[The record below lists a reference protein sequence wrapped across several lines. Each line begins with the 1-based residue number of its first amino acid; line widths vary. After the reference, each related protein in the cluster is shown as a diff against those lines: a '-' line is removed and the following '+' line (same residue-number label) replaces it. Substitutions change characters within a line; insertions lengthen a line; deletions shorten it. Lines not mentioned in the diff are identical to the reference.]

1 MRVTNKMLRDKVVYN
16 IQAAFER
23 MQVAQT
29 QIATGKRVLKP
40 SDDAIAVAKTLKIRN
55 LLGDNAQYQRNID
68 DGAGW
73 LDNTE
78 PVLDSMSTLVADL
91 KDIALKGASDEKGAA
106 EREALGRQVE
116 GLLEELLTLA
126 NSRYDQRYIF
136 SGTHTLTQPYSES
149 RSVTDEP
156 VTLADEAWADLGN
169 AKLEQGSV
177 TVRGSSGSLYAEGAD
192 YEVDYSAGKIRR
204 LAGGAIPAGE
214 ACTVSYGSEGICAVN
229 REVPSTEGAIKREVA
244 PGVWEQINVGG
255 EEVLTSD
262 VDLFDLMVRM
272 KNALFKNDSAGV
284 NQTIDEVTGALDQV
298 SAAMG
303 KIGVAHQGFDLAS
316 ARMDTQNVNLEALKS
331 NLENAD
337 LAEVAVRLQAEQ
349 MAYQSALAA
358 AAQILNT
365 SLINF
370 LQ

>member
-1 MRVTNKMLRDKVVYN
+1 
-16 IQAAFER
+16 
-23 MQVAQT
+23 
-29 QIATGKRVLKP
+29 
-40 SDDAIAVAKTLKIRN
+40 
-55 LLGDNAQYQRNID
+55 
-68 DGAGW
+68 
-73 LDNTE
+73 
-78 PVLDSMSTLVADL
+78 
-91 KDIALKGASDEKGAA
+91 
-106 EREALGRQVE
+106 
-116 GLLEELLTLA
+116 
-126 NSRYDQRYIF
+126 
-136 SGTHTLTQPYSES
+136 
-149 RSVTDEP
+149 
-156 VTLADEAWADLGN
+156 
-169 AKLEQGSV
+169 
-177 TVRGSSGSLYAEGAD
+177 
-192 YEVDYSAGKIRR
+192 
-204 LAGGAIPAGE
+204 
-214 ACTVSYGSEGICAVN
+214 
-229 REVPSTEGAIKREVA
+229 
-244 PGVWEQINVGG
+244 VWEQINVGG

-358 AAQILNT
+358 AAKILNT